1 LDDEH
6 NPMRHTQDVRPTNIG
21 LIGWIRR
28 GISVLIILPLM
39 SGISRAGESQSHV
52 AAAELQRRGDLI
64 GAEKVLQSAVKE
76 ARATGSRSLQVAGAL
91 AALGV
96 FYQDIGRFSQAE
108 SSFTSSLKI
117 LREATGPEDPALAPL
132 VIRLT
137 WLYVETGRAGEAS
150 RLHPE
155 SWVDRLTLLEPE
167 SKFLPMLLE
176 TLAGLNALQGR
187 FTAARDIYRKN
198 FDLLVKRGA
207 DVSVE
212 MASALNNAGFIQLR
226 ARRYNE
232 ALNDLSEALKLWT
245 LLADPDDLQV
255 AISRLGLAEAHI
267 ALGRHHEAG
276 ELLQQ
281 ALPIF
286 ERKCGP
292 NSLRTEDVLSRY
304 AQVLRH
310 EKRGKEAKKLEER
323 ARLIR
328 GSSVADAS
336 FKHVINVWDVGET
349 GIAPESSSNLE
360 VRPPS
365 VPRLERRAV
374 FVPR

>member
-212 MASALNNAGFIQLR
+212 MASALNLF
-226 ARRYNE
+226 
-232 ALNDLSEALKLWT
+232 S
-245 LLADPDDLQV
+245 
-255 AISRLGLAEAHI
+255 
-267 ALGRHHEAG
+267 
-276 ELLQQ
+276 
-281 ALPIF
+281 
-286 ERKCGP
+286 
-292 NSLRTEDVLSRY
+292 
-304 AQVLRH
+304 
-310 EKRGKEAKKLEER
+310 
-323 ARLIR
+323 
-328 GSSVADAS
+328 
-336 FKHVINVWDVGET
+336 
-349 GIAPESSSNLE
+349 
-360 VRPPS
+360 
-365 VPRLERRAV
+365 
-374 FVPR
+374 